1 MHGFFCTE
9 ICLFEKLFLYLHK
22 ILNNLNNLKNKL
34 RMKHTEIPQ
43 NFDWRSLEWCD
54 QLVFAQIKRFM
65 NKDSRTCYPAMS
77 TLKELTQ
84 LSQRFILDSI
94 HRLES
99 VGLIKVTFRKG
110 TSNLYYFPPET
121 DQFEMFSDEFLDM
134 RLPPKVK
141 EYYMKLQPLLFDK
154 DQETAITHYSDVEIA
169 KLTKLSLPTVKKYNK
184 ILQDSGYMNSKLTEF
199 KDSAGLVIREMSFD
213 MQKLGQFGLWVKAV
227 SEQVTKNT
235 DDIEDLKDTVK
246 QQQYEI
252 AELKRRLG
260 IQENKNINLS
270 SDSYEFK

>member
-1 MHGFFCTE
+1 
-9 ICLFEKLFLYLHK
+9 
-22 ILNNLNNLKNKL
+22 
-34 RMKHTEIPQ
+34 MKHTEIPQ
-43 NFDWRSLEWCD
+43 DFDWTSLDWCD

-65 NKDSRTCYPAMS
+65 NKDSRTCYPS
-77 TLKELTQ
+77 IPTLKDLTQ
-84 LSQRFILDSI
+84 LSQRFLTESI
-94 HRLES
+94 HRLIDA
-99 VGLIKVTFRKG
+99 GLMKVTFRKG

-134 RLPPKVK
+134 KLPPKVK

-270 SDSYEFK
+270 PESYEFK